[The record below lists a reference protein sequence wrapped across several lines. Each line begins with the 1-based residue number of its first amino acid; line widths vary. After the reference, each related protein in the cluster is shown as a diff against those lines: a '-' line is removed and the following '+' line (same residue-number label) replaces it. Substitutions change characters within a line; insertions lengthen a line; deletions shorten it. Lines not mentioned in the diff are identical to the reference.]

1 MNYTL
6 ELNTQESGSNLVFNT
21 IKFDTFKVNII
32 ERYTG
37 KMNFN
42 AKLCEVIFKL
52 RTLDDEIIKRRDGNL
67 RVKIKDEKFEDYLQ
81 LSRILNSYD
90 YKNKLL
96 NRKEAD
102 QNYIHFMLSL
112 IIANYELN

>member
-1 MNYTL
+1 YTL
-6 ELNTQESGSNLVFNT
+6 DLNTEKSVYYLIFNSIT
-21 IKFDTFKVNII
+21 LDSFKVNII

-42 AKLCEVIFKL
+42 QILCEVIFKV
-52 RTLDDEIIKRRDGNL
+52 RTLENELIQRRDGNL
-67 RVKIKDEKFEDYLQ
+67 RVKIKDEKFETYQ
-81 LSRILNSYD
+81 ELSKVLSSYN

-102 QNYIHFMLSL
+102 QNYVHFMLSML
-112 IIANYELN
+112 IQHYELN

>member
-6 ELNTQESGSNLVFNT
+6 DLNTEKSGSNLIFNT
-21 IKFDTFKVNII
+21 ITFDSFKVNII

-42 AKLCEVIFKL
+42 PKLCEVIFKV
-52 RTLDDEIIKRRDGNL
+52 RTLDDELIQRRDGNL
-67 RVKIKDEKFEDYLQ
+67 RVKIKDDKFETYQ
-81 LSRILNSYD
+81 ELSKVLSSYN

-102 QNYIHFMLSL
+102 QNYVHFMLSML
-112 IIANYELN
+112 IQHYELN